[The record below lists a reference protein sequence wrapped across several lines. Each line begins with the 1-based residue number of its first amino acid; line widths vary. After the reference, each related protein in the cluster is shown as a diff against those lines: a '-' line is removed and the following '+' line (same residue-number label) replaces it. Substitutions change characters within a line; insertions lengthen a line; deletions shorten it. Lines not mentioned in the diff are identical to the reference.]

1 LTDGASSSSKSDNKI
16 LTKHFKG
23 KEMNKD
29 LNLLNIIRLETELEN
44 AIGNR
49 DAFLCGGD
57 WNMVNM
63 WDEQIE
69 NIIEEIINLGIL

>member
-1 LTDGASSSSKSDNKI
+1 
-16 LTKHFKG
+16 
-23 KEMNKD
+23 MNKD

>member
-1 LTDGASSSSKSDNKI
+1 
-16 LTKHFKG
+16 
-23 KEMNKD
+23 MNKD

-49 DAFLCGGD
+49 DAFLCGND

-63 WDEQIE
+63 WQSIIDE
-69 NIIEEIINLGIL
+69 IIEEIITLGEK

>member
-1 LTDGASSSSKSDNKI
+1 
-16 LTKHFKG
+16 
-23 KEMNKD
+23 MNKD

-49 DAFLCGGD
+49 DCYVQLND
-57 WNMVNM
+57 WNLVKM

-69 NIIEEIINLGIL
+69 NIIEEIINLGEK